1 MHETKIKTA
10 LNTSDATKE
19 GVGYEYTY
27 DKLFLPALEQMYI
40 TPQATGTDAEGDFW
54 EYYKELNGTETK
66 FAQYSTYPEL
76 IKYNLANHSSAAYQ
90 RLRSASRGSSY
101 TTWLV
106 YTSGSVGFYNA
117 IYALACAPA
126 CIIC

>member
-1 MHETKIKTA
+1 M
-10 LNTSDATKE
+10 
-19 GVGYEYTY
+19 GYEYTY

-66 FAQYSTYPEL
+66 FAQYGTYPEL

-90 RLRSASRGSSY
+90 RVRSARRGASGFA
-101 TTWLV
+101 WIV
-106 YTSGSVGFYNA
+106 NTSGDVSSGYYAFD
-117 IYALACAPA
+117 ALACAPA